1 MLEYWIALS
10 IVKNIGLSVKH
21 ELLKK
26 LRSPDKIFDEKIKKS
41 DFARMKGDIDLK
53 TVKDECLN
61 AAENIIRQCKKE
73 NAEIICF
80 DDANYPKLLKE
91 ISTAPLVLYCKGDKN
106 VLSQKC
112 VAIVGTREPNDN
124 GVKDTKMLS
133 AGLAKTGLVIVSG
146 LARGVD
152 TFAHDSAVE
161 TGGKT
166 VAVMA
171 TGINKI
177 HPIQNIG
184 LAKKIANG
192 GGILITEQPPDEM
205 PFAPNFVQRNRII
218 SGVCECT
225 IIVSA
230 PEKSGALIT
239 GDFAE
244 RHGRKVLVVPGTISD
259 EKYKGS
265 NKLLLKKNVDPALAL
280 DGILSYLNGVKAVQQ
295 IEIFDI
301 PDKIPVKKLEVSPT
315 QERII
320 SLLESEPSSVQDLS
334 EKSEMDIGEI
344 YDALLDL
351 EIRGIISQTADGRY
365 FVLSAK

>member
-10 IVKNIGLSVKH
+10 VVKNMGLSVKH

-26 LRSPDKIFDEKIKKS
+26 SRSPDKVFEEKVKKS

-53 TVKDECLN
+53 TVKDECLYE
-61 AAENIIRQCKKE
+61 AESIIRRCRNE

-80 DDANYPKLLKE
+80 DDVNYPKLLKE
-91 ISTAPLVLYCKGDKN
+91 ISTAPLVLYCKGDKK
-106 VLSQKC
+106 VLSQRC
-112 VAIVGTREPNDN
+112 IAVVGTREPSDN

-133 AGLAKTGLVIVSG
+133 AGLAKAGLVIVSG

-152 TFAHDSAVE
+152 TFAHNSAVE

-166 VAVMA
+166 IAVMA

-177 HPIQNIG
+177 HPVQNIG
-184 LAKKIANG
+184 LAQKIANG
-192 GGILITEQPPDEM
+192 GGILITEQPPDET

-218 SGVCECT
+218 SGICECT

-265 NKLLLKKNVDPALAL
+265 NKLLLKKNVDPALAI
-280 DGILSYLNGVKAVQQ
+280 DGILSYLNGVKAVRQ

-301 PDKIPVKKLEVSPT
+301 PEKIPVKKIEVSQT
-315 QERII
+315 QEKII
-320 SLLESEPSSVQDLS
+320 SLLENEQSSVQDLS
-334 EKSEMDIGEI
+334 EKSGMGVGELC
-344 YDALLDL
+344 DVLFDL
-351 EIRGIISQTADGRY
+351 EMTEIVSQTADGKY
-365 FVLSAK
+365 FVLR